1 VVDFLKYVINSDIFN
16 MLKYVVGGVLGVGV
30 LLLLIYAVFTLIGT
44 LLGNGEAGRVAA
56 FLFPGIFLLLAGLT
70 IPTVLTIFASM
81 QSDGF
86 NDQGKRRFVGL
97 RYYKEIFAESSSR
110 GVLLN
115 SFMWVIITT
124 TFATVF
130 GLAIAR
136 FADGM
141 KGEKTAKSFIFV
153 PIAISL
159 AGAGI
164 TWKFIYQGPPLNI
177 GLLNA
182 LSKRFWSVLVGVLVV
197 FAVFYL
203 LSLIIDRTNL
213 GKRYAKAPAFVPFL
227 SALIIGA
234 LVWRFNLLGFLTS
247 NLPNFPAKLGGDG
260 ERLWTL
266 EENLG
271 FLPRW
276 NTVLLIIVG
285 IWVQTGF
292 ATMMFSAAIKG
303 VPESL
308 SEAASLDG
316 ANSSETFYKVTIPYI
331 RGTIVTVVTFNTIAS
346 LKAYDIVAATTGG
359 NFETSTIA
367 NEFYAKYFVQDRNG
381 YGSALAVLLFL
392 FVIPIMIV
400 SRRIQ
405 ARAEAAAY

>member
-1 VVDFLKYVINSDIFN
+1 VRDILN
-16 MLKYVVGGVLGVGV
+16 MLVFVIGGVLGVGV
-30 LLLLIYAVFTLIGT
+30 LLLLIYFVFSSVGSLVGRA
-44 LLGNGEAGRVAA
+44 EAGRVAA

-70 IPTVLTIFASM
+70 VPTVVTIFASM

-86 NDQGKRRFVGL
+86 NENGKRSFVGL
-97 RYYKEIFAESSSR
+97 RYYKEIFTTDSSLS
-110 GVLLN
+110 VLLN
-115 SFMWVIITT
+115 SLMWVVVTT
-124 TFATVF
+124 TLATVF

-182 LSKRFWSVLVGVLVV
+182 LSKRFSSVLLGIVVV
-197 FAVFYL
+197 FIAFYL
-203 LSLIIDRTNL
+203 ISLAIDRSSISQ
-213 GKRYAKAPAFVPFL
+213 RYAKAPAFFPFL
-227 SALIIGA
+227 GALVIGA
-234 LVWRFNLLGFLTS
+234 LVWRLNALGFIT
-247 NLPNFPAKLGGDG
+247 NRLPDFPARLGGDG

-266 EENLG
+266 EQKLG

-316 ANSSETFYKVTIPYI
+316 ANSNETFYKVVIPYI